1 MKSIIEAIKSVFV
14 KRHSDSGVKD
24 KTTPLYARGQ
34 KLDQLKQSMILAI
47 NTLTL
52 ARQSAI
58 HHGDSNLD
66 KQCSKAYLELRKAY
80 LELR

>member
-14 KRHSDSGVKD
+14 RRKSDSGVKD

-66 KQCSKAYLELRKAY
+66 KQCSKAYSQLRKAY
-80 LELR
+80 LELG